1 MNLCLLAGCSS
12 TFSLSLFGLC
22 FYPSIHSGR
31 WMTSVGAI
39 LGTSRSTPF
48 ITWSTGAN
56 TYAPY
61 SKVIGEGNQ
70 KTVVIDDDEPFN
82 EGMIP
87 YRTFKGTSFYYCTLG
102 CANHTCTTRVRMEC
116 LGSSITSL
124 RISSSFRKVSTYD
137 SNRSILSAAPP
148 LYPFTFFPFIRLR
161 IAI

>member
-12 TFSLSLFGLC
+12 IFSLSLFGPC

-39 LGTSRSTPF
+39 LGTSRFTSF
-48 ITWSTGAN
+48 ITGSTGAN
-56 TYAPY
+56 NASY

-87 YRTFKGTSFYYCTLG
+87 YRTFKGNLCYCCTFG

-116 LGSSITSL
+116 VGSSITTL
-124 RISSSFRKVSTYD
+124 RVSSSFRKVSTYD
-137 SNRSILSAAPP
+137 SNRSILSATSSP
-148 LYPFTFFPFIRLR
+148 
-161 IAI
+161 